1 MNWKQIADNYV
12 DAIHIWVVH
21 PGLSN
26 LVGGSY
32 DLEVSVN
39 GGFVHRMSADL
50 TASRKT
56 RLSNVLYKKYLPTVD
71 HPPVYS
77 QW

>member
-26 LVGGSY
+26 LVGGSH

-56 RLSNVLYKKYLPTVD
+56 RLSNVLYKKYLPRVD
-71 HPPVYS
+71 NLPADR
-77 QW
+77 